1 MNLQTERI
9 ENHKAR
15 LTVEI
20 EPAQFESAKRKAARK
35 ISRQV
40 NIRGFRKGKAP
51 YSRVAQT
58 VGEATI
64 IEEAVDSLT
73 QEIYRQALEDSKLEP
88 YGPGDLEDVKLD
100 PPTFIYTLPMKPV
113 VDLKNFREVR
123 VDYEAPTLDES
134 DVDARLRQYQ
144 LDLMT
149 VLDDEVEEA
158 QLGHR
163 VFIDV
168 DSEFLDGEDPIDE
181 DSAVDED
188 ADAADSHQATAAP
201 PAPKKGDVFVSEKN
215 TPVILD
221 PNEDPF
227 MDGFVENLVDAGLGD
242 DVVFELTIPEDDADP
257 TIAGRRVE
265 FVVTINR
272 IEAISIPEP
281 DDDEFL
287 REMNEISREQATD
300 LATLRTSLREELER
314 EARQRS
320 ESEYSE
326 QVMTRIVAGADI
338 HYPEVAVEYQID
350 HQLDEF
356 KGRVEQQ
363 GVSFADFMRLT
374 GNSDADLREQ
384 FRDEAVTRVEHSL
397 AMGKLRKEL
406 GTDVEDA
413 DVDVRFEA
421 FTAPFL
427 SENTDNDENQVMRN
441 YFRDQVEMSHLSA
454 KLVALG
460 RGEDM
465 TAAVEA
471 KRAEAAADLQ
481 RALEG
486 RERNRASRSEE
497 PGVDLDDAAAEGAE
511 SGVAADAV
519 EASAADIAS
528 ES

>member
-64 IEEAVDSLT
+64 IEEAVDDLT
-73 QEIYRQALEDSKLEP
+73 QEIYRQALEDSKVEP

-123 VDYEAPTLDES
+123 VDYEAPMIDES

-144 LDLMT
+144 LQLMK
-149 VLDDEVEEA
+149 VLDDEVEET

-168 DSEFLDGEDPIDE
+168 NSEFLDGEDPIDE

-188 ADAADSHQATAAP
+188 ADAADSDQANAAP

-272 IEAISIPEP
+272 IEAISIPEL
-281 DDDEFL
+281 DDDFV
-287 REMNEISREQATD
+287 REVNETRREQETN

-326 QVMTRIVAGADI
+326 QVMTRIAAGADI
-338 HYPEVAVEYQID
+338 HYPEVAVEYQIN

-356 KGRVEQQ
+356 KSRVEQQ
-363 GVSFADFMRLT
+363 GVSFADFMRFS
-374 GNSDADLREQ
+374 GGSDADLRER
-384 FRDEAVTRVEHSL
+384 FRDEAVTRVERSL
-397 AMGKLRKEL
+397 AMDKLREEL
-406 GTDVEDA
+406 GTDVEDE
-413 DVDVRFEA
+413 DVDVRFETFA
-421 FTAPFL
+421 APFA
-427 SENTDNDENQVMRN
+427 DENPDINQNNVMRN
-441 YFRDQVEMSHLSA
+441 YFREQVEMLHMTA

-465 TAAVEA
+465 AGAVEA

-481 RALEG
+481 RAIQEREINQAALEDF
-486 RERNRASRSEE
+486 SEDAVSGAHTDTPE
-497 PGVDLDDAAAEGAE
+497 AEDQAAAIE
-511 SGVAADAV
+511 S
-519 EASAADIAS
+519 
-528 ES
+528 

>member
-73 QEIYRQALEDSKLEP
+73 QEIYRQALEDSKVEP

-113 VDLKNFREVR
+113 VDLKSFREVR
-123 VDYEAPTLDES
+123 VDYEAPAIDES

-144 LDLMT
+144 LQLMK

-163 VFIDV
+163 VYIDV

-181 DSAVDED
+181 DIAVDEG
-188 ADAADSHQATAAP
+188 ADTADSDQAGTAP

-272 IEAISIPEP
+272 IEAISIPEL
-281 DDDEFL
+281 DDDFV
-287 REMNEISREQATD
+287 REVNEIRREQEAD

-320 ESEYSE
+320 DNEYGE
-326 QVMTRIVAGADI
+326 QVMTKIVAGADI
-338 HYPEVAVEYQID
+338 HYPEVAVEYQIN

-363 GVSFADFMRLT
+363 GVSYDDFMRLT

-384 FRDEAVTRVEHSL
+384 FRDEAVTRVERSL
-397 AMGKLRKEL
+397 AMGKLREEL
-406 GTDVEDA
+406 GTDVEDE
-413 DVDVRFEA
+413 DIDVRYEA

-427 SENTDNDENQVMRN
+427 SENANNDENQVMRN
-441 YFRDQVEMSHLSA
+441 YIREQVEM
-454 KLVALG
+454 VAPIREAG
-460 RGEDM
+460 GAGARRRYVGGCRSK
-465 TAAVEA
+465 TRRSGSRPAA
-471 KRAEAAADLQ
+471 
-481 RALEG
+481 
-486 RERNRASRSEE
+486 S
-497 PGVDLDDAAAEGAE
+497 P
-511 SGVAADAV
+511 
-519 EASAADIAS
+519 
-528 ES
+528 